1 MKQTIQ
7 GTKLIALDID
17 GTIIDRPKGVPVH
30 KKVRV
35 AVREARDA
43 GAKVCLCS
51 ARPCYYM
58 QDATEGLDE
67 VDALIGC
74 SGATVKVD
82 GKYIYKLAIPR
93 EQLHACFETA
103 KRLDMYMSFAGDEKI
118 YVSKKGPVYPPLENG
133 KVFVILEDEEMLK
146 VLNTLEL
153 YCAFVFTRPGV
164 TKKAVFTD
172 PVFASASIHKSSSN
186 SFNLTNGDAN
196 KGTGVLKVAELWS
209 IPKENILAVG
219 NDENDIPM
227 FEAAGT
233 GVAVANAGKD
243 VKDASDW
250 VAPGVRQGG
259 AAEAIRRFAL

>member
-1 MKQTIQ
+1 MSQKEQRK
-7 GTKLIALDID
+7 KLIALDID

-30 KKVRV
+30 KKVRK
-35 AVREARDA
+35 AVNEARNA

-93 EQLHACFETA
+93 EQVLACFETA
-103 KRLDMYMSFAGDEKI
+103 KRLDMYMSFAGDERI
-118 YVSKKGPVYPPLENG
+118 YVCKKGPVYPPLENG
-133 KVFVILEDEEMLK
+133 KVFVILEDEELLK
-146 VLNTLEL
+146 VLNTMDF
-153 YCAFVFTRPGV
+153 YCAFIFTRTGV
-164 TKKAVFTD
+164 KKKSVFSD
-172 PVFASASIHKSSSN
+172 PVFDSATIHKSSSN
-186 SFNLTNGDAN
+186 SFNLTNGEAN
-196 KGTGVLKVAELWS
+196 KGTGVLKVAELWG
-209 IPKENILAVG
+209 IQKEDILAVG

-233 GVAVANAGKD
+233 GVAVANASKD
-243 VKDASDW
+243 VKEASDW
-250 VAPGVRQGG
+250 IAPGVRKGG
-259 AAEAIRRFAL
+259 AAEAIRRFTL